1 MMHVAILRNALQKE
15 SILNIEQKGKTSRA
29 VLPGLALSLRPPSF
43 LLDALAASQWKS
55 LGPWLSE
62 LSRS

>member
-1 MMHVAILRNALQKE
+1 MMHVAVLRNALQKE
-15 SILNIEQKGKTSRA
+15 SILNIEQKGKTSWA
-29 VLPGLALSLRPPSF
+29 VLPGLALSLWPPSF

>member
-1 MMHVAILRNALQKE
+1 MMHVAVLRNALQKE

-29 VLPGLALSLRPPSF
+29 VLPGLALSPRPPSF
-43 LLDALAASQWKS
+43 LLDALAASQWKR